1 MSRVERR
8 NFNVLRDQS
17 LYYAVKKENIKKK
30 CRLYQD
36 LIKDKD
42 DEVLRVIN
50 GRSVEKLPFMD
61 QLKLADVNLSLDV
74 LHYKLSY
81 CVKHLELPSEEC
93 SVIVTEPVKM
103 VFCSLAESLFKIG
116 GFRELEVH

>member
-1 MSRVERR
+1 M
-8 NFNVLRDQS
+8 RDQS
-17 LYYAVKKENIKKK
+17 LYYAVKKENIMKK

-42 DEVLRVIN
+42 DEVRRVIN

-81 CVKHLELPSEEC
+81 CVKHLELIYEYVKVMSFII
-93 SVIVTEPVKM
+93 VI
-103 VFCSLAESLFKIG
+103 FLFIN
-116 GFRELEVH
+116 